1 MTLTETP
8 FLTNVS
14 LFSLIVGLIVAFIAG
29 RADLRRRKLSL
40 AQTLSRGVLATLD
53 LISFAILTGIL
64 TVLVLTAA
72 RQDSLVLRA
81 PLVGWILACE
91 GVTAFIWAEGYRQIQ
106 FQRPEGIVLGEL
118 LILGG
123 AYQIL
128 QSAAFHDY
136 HGIPR
141 GTVQMAISKTSVM
154 MGAVLIGVTV
164 LRFKRVLERHRILE
178 RLAQGEEFEQREYAP
193 ATPEC
198 PHPNRWHMV
207 DPQSCEL
214 EVLEFLKS
222 LVSTVKPQLIVE
234 TGTFIGHSAIKMAEG
249 LKANGFGRIIT
260 IEYDSRAF
268 AKAKERIDASGLAEW
283 IECRNQSSLETKIN
297 GTIDVFFSDSHLL
310 IREKELRHFLPQIS
324 PCGLMLVHDA
334 GSQIQKV
341 REVMLRLEQEG
352 LISTVLLPTPR
363 GIAIAQKRDGRQ

>member
-1 MTLTETP
+1 MTS
-8 FLTNVS
+8 FS
-14 LFSLIVGLIVAFIAG
+14 LFSVIIGLIVAFIVA

-40 AQTLSRGVLATLD
+40 LHTVRLGILATLD
-53 LISFAILTGIL
+53 LVSFSILTGIL
-64 TVLVLTAA
+64 TVLLLTAA
-72 RQDSLVLRA
+72 RQDSLVLRS
-81 PLVGWILACE
+81 PLIWGTLACA

-106 FQRPEGIVLGEL
+106 FQRPEGIILGEL

-136 HGIPR
+136 HGIPQ
-141 GTVQMAISKTSVM
+141 GAAQMVIAKSSVM
-154 MGAVLIGVTV
+154 MGTVLIGVTV
-164 LRFKRVLERHRILE
+164 LRFKKGLERHRILE
-178 RLAQGEEFEQREYAP
+178 RLALSEEFEQREYVP

-207 DPQSCEL
+207 DPQTCEL

-222 LVSTVKPQLIVE
+222 LVTTVKPQLIVE

-260 IEYDSRAF
+260 IEYDPRAF

-283 IECRNQSSLETKIN
+283 IEYRNQSSLETKIN

-310 IREKELRHFLPQIS
+310 IREKELRQFLPQIS
-324 PCGLMLVHDA
+324 PCGLILVHDA
-334 GSQIQKV
+334 SSQIQKV
-341 REVMLRLEQEG
+341 REVMLGLEQEG